1 MTYMKLVNSVPR
13 TIEIENP
20 MTLIIAEAGVN
31 HNGNEK
37 LAFELVNAAHQAG
50 ADIVKFQTFKA
61 SNLVTASAEQ
71 AEYQVTNTQKQ
82 ESQLTML
89 SRLELSYEV
98 HHQLVSHCQSLGIEF
113 LSTAFD
119 SVSLDFLVNDLG
131 LTRLKIPSGEITNA
145 PLVLEHA
152 CTGCDLIV
160 STGMAT
166 LSEVEAVLGVIA
178 FGYTAYDSL
187 QPSKVAFQQAY
198 ASEAGQKALQQ
209 KVTILH
215 CTTEYPAPIAEINL
229 RAMNTLGETFGLPSG
244 YSDHSEGITVPIAAV
259 ARGAVLIEK
268 HFTLDKNMEGPDH
281 KASLEPQELAA
292 MVSGIRQIEVAL
304 GRGVKTPTVSEVKNK
319 IVARKSLVAGKVIQ
333 AGERFNHENLAI
345 KRPGN
350 GMSPYYFW
358 ELLGKPASQAYQ
370 VGELISE

>member
-1 MTYMKLVNSVPR
+1 
-13 TIEIENP
+13 

-37 LAFELVNAAHQAG
+37 LAFELVDAAYKAG

-61 SNLVTASAEQ
+61 KNLVTEDAKQ

-82 ESQLTML
+82 ESQLAML
-89 SRLELSYEV
+89 SRLELSYDA
-98 HHQLVSHCQSLGIEF
+98 HHQLVKHCESLGIEF

-119 SVSLDFLVNDLG
+119 SESLDFLVNDLG

-152 CTGCDLIV
+152 RTGCDLIV

-166 LSEVEAVLGVIA
+166 LSEIEAVLGVIA
-178 FGYTAYDSL
+178 FGYIADKTAT
-187 QPSKVAFQQAY
+187 PSEFAFQQAY
-198 ASEAGQKALQQ
+198 ASEAGQQALKQ
-209 KVTILH
+209 KITILH
-215 CTTEYPAPIAEINL
+215 CTTEYPAPMAEINL
-229 RAMNTLGETFGLPSG
+229 KAMDTLGRAFELPAG
-244 YSDHSEGITVPIAAV
+244 YSDHSEGITIPIAAV

-292 MVSGIRQIEVAL
+292 MVKAIRQVEIAL
-304 GRGVKTPTVSEVKNK
+304 GVGVKSPTVSEVKNK
-319 IVARKSLVAGKVIQ
+319 AVARKSLVAAEDIKH
-333 AGERFNHENLAI
+333 GETFTKENLII
-345 KRPGN
+345 KRPGS
-350 GMSPYYFW
+350 GISPYRYW
-358 ELLGKPASQAYQ
+358 ELLGKKASNAYQ
-370 VGELISE
+370 SGDLIVE